1 MTEAKK
7 IFESYGKALK
17 HARKDHSMKQG
28 SLAERMGINQSEISR
43 WENSDAVP
51 LDHNQEKIKQVL
63 NIDIAPVKGGWCII
77 DSQKSHSVN
86 EPAKA
91 YADEVDLPEDGQ
103 LSRGQMKELLSQ
115 IESIVRILKDS
126 L

>member
-1 MTEAKK
+1 
-7 IFESYGKALK
+7 
-17 HARKDHSMKQG
+17 MKQG
-28 SLAERMGINQSEISR
+28 LLAKEMGINQSEVSR
-43 WENSDAVP
+43 WENSHTVP
-51 LDHNQEKIKQVL
+51 LDHNQKKIKQVL
-63 NIDIAPVKGGWCII
+63 NIDIAPVKGGWSIL
-77 DSQKSHSVN
+77 DSQKSRSVN

-91 YADEVDLPEDGQ
+91 YAAEVDLPEDGQ